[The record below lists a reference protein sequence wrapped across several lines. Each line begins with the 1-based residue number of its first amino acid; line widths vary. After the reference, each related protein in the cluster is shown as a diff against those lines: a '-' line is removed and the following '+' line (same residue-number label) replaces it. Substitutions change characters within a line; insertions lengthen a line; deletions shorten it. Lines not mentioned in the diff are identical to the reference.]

1 MPLYSYKVLTPEN
14 TYLEGQI
21 QADSEHA
28 VINKLQNMGYF
39 PISTSVIDSNTSQKS
54 VWFLNEKVSQKD
66 VLILTQKLSITMKAG
81 LSLDDALA
89 LQIETADSP
98 AVKSMLEKVTLS
110 IHNGATLSEAFSEYN
125 VFDRFYLNT
134 LHAGENTGKLD
145 LVLGRLA
152 LHLKH
157 AQQVKKQIITALT
170 YPIVLMVVAVLT
182 LWILLIYVVPQFQ
195 ALFDDMGQTL
205 PLPTQIVISIANIT
219 KNYGWVL
226 IIALSFFIFS
236 IKTLLKS
243 QSHRRHID
251 NIILATPLISNIII
265 KREVG
270 RFCRTLGTLLANGV
284 PILKA
289 LNIISGSIN
298 NTIISKIVE
307 ETKDDVQKGHRLA
320 ESLSKSS
327 IFPQVALHL
336 IKVGEQTG
344 ELTTMLEQV
353 TEIYDQELSDDL
365 SRFLTLLEPLLIIG
379 LGVIIA
385 AIIISVLLAILALN
399 EFAI

>member
-1 MPLYSYKVLTPEN
+1 
-14 TYLEGQI
+14 
-21 QADSEHA
+21 
-28 VINKLQNMGYF
+28 
-39 PISTSVIDSNTSQKS
+39 
-54 VWFLNEKVSQKD
+54 
-66 VLILTQKLSITMKAG
+66 
-81 LSLDDALA
+81 
-89 LQIETADSP
+89 
-98 AVKSMLEKVTLS
+98 
-110 IHNGATLSEAFSEYN
+110 
-125 VFDRFYLNT
+125 
-134 LHAGENTGKLD
+134 
-145 LVLGRLA
+145 
-152 LHLKH
+152 
-157 AQQVKKQIITALT
+157 
-170 YPIVLMVVAVLT
+170 
-182 LWILLIYVVPQFQ
+182 
-195 ALFDDMGQTL
+195 
-205 PLPTQIVISIANIT
+205 
-219 KNYGWVL
+219 
-226 IIALSFFIFS
+226 
-236 IKTLLKS
+236 
-243 QSHRRHID
+243 
-251 NIILATPLISNIII
+251 
-265 KREVG
+265 VG